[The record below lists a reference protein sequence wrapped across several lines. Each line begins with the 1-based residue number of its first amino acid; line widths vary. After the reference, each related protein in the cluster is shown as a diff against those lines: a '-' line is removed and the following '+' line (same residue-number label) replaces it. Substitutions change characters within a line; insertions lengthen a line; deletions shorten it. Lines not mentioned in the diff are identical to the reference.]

1 MVIVLLLFTGGAYF
15 LHHAIWGIGTNNSE
29 NYELYIPTGS
39 SYKHVFEKLKKDH
52 ILKNPFA
59 FDRLAAQM
67 KYKKEKVKSGRYI
80 IRPNLSNR
88 SIISTLRSGN
98 QEAIEITFNNIRTVE
113 DLSGRLSRQV
123 EADSIDILNEIM
135 DPKNLERNGL
145 QRASAASIFL
155 PNTYQ
160 LYWNISSKGLY
171 QRMEKEHQKFW
182 SGRDREGKA
191 EVIGLSKKE
200 VSILASIVEKESNNQ
215 SEKPIIAGV
224 YLNRLERGMP
234 LQADPTVIFAI
245 GNFEIK
251 RVLTKHL
258 LLDSPYNTYLN
269 IGLPP
274 GPICLPEIGSIEAVL
289 NAEQHKYLYFCAK
302 PGYDG
307 RHLFATNLID
317 HNRNARRY
325 QIWLSREGILR

>member
-1 MVIVLLLFTGGAYF
+1 MMIVLLLFAGGAYF

-39 SYKHVFEKLKKDH
+39 SYGQVFEKLKKDH

-98 QEAIEITFNNIRTVE
+98 QEPIDMIFNSIRTVE
-113 DLSGRLSRQV
+113 DLSGRLSHQI
-123 EADSIDILNEIM
+123 EADSIDILYEIM
-135 DPKNLERNGL
+135 DPKNLERNDL
-145 QRASAASIFL
+145 NRASAASIFL

-160 LYWNISSKGLY
+160 MYWNTSPKGLY
-171 QRMEKEHQKFW
+171 QRMEKEYQKFW
-182 SGRDREGKA
+182 SANGREGKA
-191 EVIGLSKKE
+191 EVIGLSKKG
-200 VSILASIVEKESNNQ
+200 VSILASIVEKESRDQ
-215 SEKPIIAGV
+215 SEKAIIAGV
-224 YLNRLERGMP
+224 YLNRLNREMP

-258 LLDSPYNTYLN
+258 LFDSPYNTYLN
-269 IGLPP
+269 TGLPP
-274 GPICLPEIGSIEAVL
+274 GPICLPEITSIDAVL
-289 NAEQHKYLYFCAK
+289 NVQDHRYLYFCAK

-307 RHLFATNLID
+307 GHLFATNLID

-325 QIWLSREGILR
+325 QTWLDQQRILR